1 MAKPYIT
8 HKLLN
13 TKQKEKILKT
23 VKKKKKKK
31 RKERKTGYIKAKLK
45 INSISCIRNYS
56 RQNAMK

>member
-8 HKLLN
+8 HTLLN

-23 VKKKKKKK
+23 VKKKKKK